1 MVDDTLIG
9 GTDARFPGT
18 RHSVIA
24 AVQSIDAEKRGRA
37 YSRIVASY
45 WKPVYKYI
53 RIKWNRSN
61 EDAKDLTQGFFLRVM
76 EKGFFQ
82 TYDPA
87 KARFRTFLRVCLD
100 RYVANETQSAGRI
113 KRGGDALTVSLDFQG
128 ADQELL
134 TGVPPSSDTMEKFFE
149 QEWIRS
155 LFSSSLEMLKG
166 QCADEGKEIHF
177 SIFSRY
183 HFADDTESG
192 NLTYEG
198 IAAEFGIPVTTLTN
212 HLAYGRR
219 EFKRLVLQQLREL
232 TATEEEFREEARSL
246 LGVHL

>member
-18 RHSVIA
+18 LHSVIA
-24 AVQSIDAEKRGRA
+24 GVQSADAEKRGHA

-53 RIKWNRSN
+53 RMKWNRSN

-100 RYVANETQSAGRI
+100 RYVANETQSAARL
-113 KRGGDALTVSLDFQG
+113 KRGGDVLTVSLDFQG
-128 ADQELL
+128 ADLELL
-134 TGVPPSSDTMEKFFE
+134 TVDPPSPDTMEKYFE

-155 LFSSSLEMLKG
+155 LFSSSLEMLKR
-166 QCADEGKEIHF
+166 QCAEEGKDLHF
-177 SIFSRY
+177 TVFARY
-183 HFADDTESG
+183 HLADDTESG
-192 NLTYEG
+192 SLTYES
-198 IAAEFGIPVTTLTN
+198 IAAECGIPVTTLTN

-219 EFKRLVLQQLREL
+219 EFKRILLEQLREL
-232 TATEEEFREEARSL
+232 TATEEEFREEARAL
-246 LGVHL
+246 LGVDL